1 MFYAL
6 NTKNKKILWEYQ
18 INAAG
23 SATPTIFKH
32 KDKQYVAVVSTGG
45 AYFNYKEKDS
55 AIYIFAL
62 N

>member
-1 MFYAL
+1 MQQAVHHP
-6 NTKNKKILWEYQ
+6 
-18 INAAG
+18 
-23 SATPTIFKH
+23 PTIFKH